1 MNKKKVLVLGSTGLV
16 GHLVISYL
24 NQDINI
30 HEVVCLVRRPV
41 NFQSQKIKY
50 YTVNFKNLD
59 NYLHLFEGI
68 TDVICC
74 IGTTIKKAKSK
85 EKFTFVDYEIPLKV
99 AKIIKK
105 ENIHSFNLVSSM
117 GASSKSRFFYLK
129 VKGNIEDDLKKVNF
143 HSLNIYRPSL
153 LVGNRSEIRV
163 GEKIT
168 EAFFKFFSLI
178 IPKKYLPTD
187 SNKLA
192 KLIVENLQQ
201 DNSGNQVFESFMI

>member
-1 MNKKKVLVLGSTGLV
+1 MNKKKVLVLGATGLV
-16 GHLVISYL
+16 GNQVIDLL
-24 NQDINI
+24 NLDTHIDR
-30 HEVVCLVRRPV
+30 VLCLVRRQITTDS
-41 NFQSQKIKY
+41 NKITY
-50 YTVNFKNLD
+50 HTVSFENLD

-85 EKFTFVDYEIPLKV
+85 EKFKFVDYEIPLKV

-129 VKGNIEDDLKKVNF
+129 VKGDIEDDLKIVNF

-192 KLIVENLQQ
+192 KLIVENLHQ